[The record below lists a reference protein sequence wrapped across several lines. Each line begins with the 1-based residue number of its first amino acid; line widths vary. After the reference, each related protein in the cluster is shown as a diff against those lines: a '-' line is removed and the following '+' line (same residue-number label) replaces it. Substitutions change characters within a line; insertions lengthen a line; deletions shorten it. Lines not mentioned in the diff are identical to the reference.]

1 MRPDAAARPE
11 FIAAFRDLAER
22 IEQVLANTPKRNL
35 PIRMFV
41 AGGAA
46 LHFYTG
52 TRVSEDVDAVFSRRI
67 ALPDNLEVSYRDAD
81 GAARLLYF
89 DRQYNDTLG
98 LLHEDAQADSIPLLI
113 AGIDPKILDVRL
125 LAPVDLAIS
134 KVGRFA
140 EHDRTDI
147 VALASR
153 GLIDA
158 RSFRKRAEEAA
169 VAYVGDT
176 QRLQGAI
183 DMAYHLIT
191 DARRHTPETGN
202 TRSTKKRPTKKKT
215 TR

>member
-11 FIAAFRDLAER
+11 FVTAFRELAER
-22 IEQVLANTPKRNL
+22 IERVLADTPKRNL

-46 LHFYTG
+46 VHFYTG
-52 TRVSEDVDAVFSRRI
+52 ARVSQDVDAVFSRRI
-67 ALPDNLEVSYRDAD
+67 ALPENLEVAYRDAD

-98 LLHEDAQADSIPLLI
+98 LLHQDAHDDSILLAI
-113 AGIDPKILDVRL
+113 EGIDPKILEVRM

-140 EHDRTDI
+140 EHDRDDI
-147 VALASR
+147 AALASR
-153 GLIDA
+153 GLIDV

-169 VAYVGDT
+169 AAYVGDT
-176 QRLQGAI
+176 LRLQGAI
-183 DMAYHLIT
+183 EMACHLID
-191 DARRHTPETGN
+191 DAQRRDAKSN
-202 TRSTKKRPTKKKT
+202 TKRRTKTRPTVK
-215 TR
+215 

>member
-11 FIAAFRDLAER
+11 FVAAFRELAGR
-22 IEQVLANTPKRNL
+22 IERVLADTPKRNL
-35 PIRMFV
+35 PIKMFV

-52 TRVSEDVDAVFSRRI
+52 ARVSQDVDAVFSRRI
-67 ALPDNLEVSYRDAD
+67 VLPENLEVAYRDAD

-98 LLHEDAQADSIPLLI
+98 LLHEDAQADSVPLSI
-113 AGIDPKILDVRL
+113 EGIDQKILEVRL

-140 EHDRTDI
+140 EHDRADI
-147 VALASR
+147 TALASR
-153 GLIDA
+153 GLIEA
-158 RSFRKRAEEAA
+158 RSFRRRAQEAA

-176 QRLQGAI
+176 VRLQGAI
-183 DMAYHLIT
+183 DMACHLIT
-191 DARRHTPETGN
+191 DAQRRGDKP
-202 TRSTKKRPTKKKT
+202 STQSRKGKRPTGK
-215 TR
+215 

>member
-11 FIAAFRDLAER
+11 FVAAFRELAER
-22 IEQVLANTPKRNL
+22 IERVLADTPKRNL

-46 LHFYTG
+46 VHFYTG
-52 TRVSEDVDAVFSRRI
+52 ARVSQDVDAVFSRRI
-67 ALPDNLEVSYRDAD
+67 ALPENLEVAYRDAD

-98 LLHEDAQADSIPLLI
+98 LLHQDAHDDSILLAI
-113 AGIDPKILDVRL
+113 EGIDPKILEVRM

-140 EHDRTDI
+140 EHDRDDI
-147 VALASR
+147 AALASR
-153 GLIDA
+153 GLIDV

-169 VAYVGDT
+169 AAYVGDT
-176 QRLQGAI
+176 LRLQGAI
-183 DMAYHLIT
+183 EMACHLID
-191 DARRHTPETGN
+191 DAQRRDAKSN
-202 TRSTKKRPTKKKT
+202 TKRRTKTRPTVK
-215 TR
+215 

>member
-11 FIAAFRDLAER
+11 FVAAFRELAER
-22 IEQVLANTPKRNL
+22 IERVLADTPKRNL
-35 PIRMFV
+35 PIKMFV

-52 TRVSEDVDAVFSRRI
+52 ARVSQDVDAVFSRRI
-67 ALPDNLEVSYRDAD
+67 VLPENLEVAYRDAD

-98 LLHEDAQADSIPLLI
+98 LLHEDAQADSVPLSI
-113 AGIDPKILDVRL
+113 EGIDQKILEVRL

-140 EHDRTDI
+140 EHDRADI
-147 VALASR
+147 TALASR
-153 GLIDA
+153 GLIEA
-158 RSFRKRAEEAA
+158 RSFRRRAQEAA

-176 QRLQGAI
+176 VRLQGAI
-183 DMAYHLIT
+183 DMACHLIT
-191 DARRHTPETGN
+191 DAQRRGDKP
-202 TRSTKKRPTKKKT
+202 STQSRKGKRPTGK
-215 TR
+215 

>member
-11 FIAAFRDLAER
+11 FVAAFRELAER
-22 IEQVLANTPKRNL
+22 IEQVLVNTPKRNL
-35 PIRMFV
+35 PIKMFV

-52 TRVSEDVDAVFSRRI
+52 ARVSQDVDAVFSRRI
-67 ALPDNLEVSYRDAD
+67 VLPENLEVAYRDAD

-98 LLHEDAQADSIPLLI
+98 LLHEDAQADSVPLSI
-113 AGIDPKILDVRL
+113 EGIDQKILEVRL

-140 EHDRTDI
+140 EHDRADI
-147 VALASR
+147 TALASR
-153 GLIDA
+153 GLIEA
-158 RSFRKRAEEAA
+158 RSFRRRAQEAA

-176 QRLQGAI
+176 VRLQGAI
-183 DMAYHLIT
+183 DMACHLIT
-191 DARRHTPETGN
+191 DAQRRGAKP
-202 TRSTKKRPTKKKT
+202 STQSRKGKRPTGK
-215 TR
+215 

>member
-1 MRPDAAARPE
+1 MQPDKAARPE
-11 FIAAFRDLAER
+11 FVAAFRELAER
-22 IEQVLANTPKRNL
+22 IVQVLANTPKRNL

-52 TRVSEDVDAVFSRRI
+52 ARVSEDVDAVFSRRI
-67 ALPDNLEVSYRDAD
+67 ALPDNLEVAYRDAD

-98 LLHEDAQADSIPLLI
+98 LLHEDAHEDSVPLSI
-113 AGIDPKILDVRL
+113 EGIDPKILDVRL

-140 EHDRTDI
+140 EHDRDDI
-147 VALASR
+147 AALASR

-169 VAYVGDT
+169 TAYIGDT
-176 QRLQGAI
+176 ARLQGSI
-183 DMAYHLIT
+183 EMACHLIE
-191 DARRHTPETGN
+191 DVKRRDIKPVAK
-202 TRSTKKRPTKKKT
+202 RRTKSRPAVK
-215 TR
+215 